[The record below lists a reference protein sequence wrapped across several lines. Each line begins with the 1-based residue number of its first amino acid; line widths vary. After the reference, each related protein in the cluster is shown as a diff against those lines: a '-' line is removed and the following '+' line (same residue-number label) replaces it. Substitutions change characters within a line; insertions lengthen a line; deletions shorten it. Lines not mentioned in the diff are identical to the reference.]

1 MVQNEHTQ
9 GIYNIP
15 EMLEQDL
22 DKLRDMVQQVK
33 DGTLSPERF
42 RAFRVPQGVYEQRE
56 VGIFMLR
63 VRCAAGAVL
72 PHQMRTLADVS
83 EQYGNGILHATTRQ
97 DIQIHRV
104 LLDNIHS
111 ALVALYKAGLSTK
124 GGGGNTV
131 RNITACHHSGV
142 CPDEIFDVAPYA
154 VALTDFLLPDPNSF
168 QLPRKYKIAF
178 SGCSKDC
185 AAATVNDLGLI
196 AKRRDGVDGFA
207 VYVAGGMGTKS
218 RVASLLEEFVPAG
231 GVHLV
236 VEAIKRLFDKRGN
249 RKNKHKARLRFLIE
263 EVGFDEFRELYRK
276 ELDELRSASLPP
288 LEPHLLPCREPAP
301 AKGVVTNSFPDGF
314 EKWRKRNVLPQKQED
329 YFVVEIPLFLG
340 DVEAN
345 TMRALADIVASCGEG
360 VLRTTQTQNLAIRWV
375 SEGELPDLY
384 AELGKIGLAKAE
396 PFVLRN
402 LVACAGA
409 STCKLGICLSR
420 GLAKAAARELSRSG
434 IDLEELGDLKIN
446 ISGCPNSCGRHPIA
460 HIGLFGAAR
469 RIKEKLVPHYTVQ
482 LGGHVEEGKTKLAR
496 GKTTIAAKVVPALL
510 KHLLRAYEKAPDR
523 SDFGEFLEAE
533 GMRKVEDF
541 VSRCEEIPSFEE
553 DKNFYFDWDAE
564 EVFSLAGRGP
574 GECGAG
580 VFDLIEVDIASA
592 YEALRK
598 GDYYAAAALASRAL
612 LVTRGE
618 QADDDLSAFTL
629 FKKHF
634 VDQNIVSAEFKDL
647 IDKGIECGSVPDPES
662 SFAATPDSV
671 AALVDTVA
679 TLYENMD
686 ASLRF
691 TSEDEPGEGQT
702 NVRAPDEAVTA
713 DVSHDFRGVVCPL
726 NYVKTKLA
734 LEQMNAD
741 QVLSVLL
748 DEEGARNVS
757 ASASDDGHEV
767 LSVAREDNHWRVVIR
782 KSGGD
787 TG

>member
-1 MVQNEHTQ
+1 MVRSEHTQ
-9 GIYNIP
+9 GTYNIP

-22 DKLRDMVQQVK
+22 NKLREMIQQVK
-33 DGTLSPERF
+33 DGTLSAERF

-56 VGIFMLR
+56 AGIFMLR

-72 PHQMRTLADVS
+72 PHQMRTLSDVS
-83 EQYGNGILHATTRQ
+83 ERYGNGILHATTRQ
-97 DIQIHRV
+97 DIQVHRV
-104 LLDNIHS
+104 TLDNIHP
-111 ALVALYKAGLSTK
+111 ALMALYEAGLSTK

-154 VALTDFLLPDPNSF
+154 VALTDFMLPDSHSF
-168 QLPRKYKIAF
+168 QLPRKYKIAL
-178 SGCSKDC
+178 SGCSRDC

-196 AKRRDGVDGFA
+196 AKRRDGMDGFT
-207 VYVAGGMGTKS
+207 VYVAGGMGSQS
-218 RVASLLEEFVPAG
+218 RVADSLEEFVPAAEI
-231 GVHLV
+231 HLV
-236 VEAIKRLFDKRGN
+236 AEAIKRLFDKHGN
-249 RKNKHKARLRFLIE
+249 RKNKHKARLRFLME
-263 EVGFDEFRELYRK
+263 EIGIDEFRSIYRK

-288 LEPHLLPCREPAP
+288 LRPHLLPRRELAQV
-301 AKGVVTNSFPDGF
+301 KGSVANDLPEGF
-314 EKWRKRNVLPQKQED
+314 EKWRKCNVLPQKQEG
-329 YFVVEIPLFLG
+329 YFVAEIPLFLG

-360 VLRTTQTQNLAIRWV
+360 VLRTTQTQNLAIRWIAE
-375 SEGELPDLY
+375 SELPDLY
-384 AELGKIGLAKAE
+384 AKLGKIGLAEAE
-396 PFVLRN
+396 PSVLRN

-420 GLAKAAARELSRSG
+420 GLAKASARELSKGG
-434 IDLEELGDLKIN
+434 IDLKELGDLKIN

-469 RIKEKLVPHYTVQ
+469 RIRGKLVPHYTVQ

-496 GKTTIAAKVVPALL
+496 GKITIAAKVVPALL
-510 KHLLRAYEKAPDR
+510 KHLLRAYAEVSGRP
-523 SDFGEFLEAE
+523 DFGKFLEAE

-541 VSRCEEIPSFEE
+541 ASRCKEIPSFEE

-564 EVFSLAGRGP
+564 EIFSLAGRGP

-592 YEALRK
+592 REALEK
-598 GDYYAAAALASRAL
+598 KNYYVAAALAARAI

-629 FKKHF
+629 FKKYF
-634 VDQNIVSAEFKDL
+634 VDQNIVSAEFKGL
-647 IDKGIECGSVPDPES
+647 IDECIESGS
-662 SFAATPDSV
+662 ATDNV
-671 AALVDTVA
+671 GAFVDAVA

-691 TSEDEPGEGQT
+691 TSADEQNREKEQTRGSSLGED
-702 NVRAPDEAVTA
+702 VTA

-734 LEQMNAD
+734 LEQMGAG

-748 DEEGARNVS
+748 DEEGARNVP
-757 ASASDDGHEV
+757 ASAGEDGHEV
-767 LSVAREDNHWRVVIR
+767 LSVAREDDYWRVVVR
-782 KSGGD
+782 KGGGD
-787 TG
+787 AG